1 MKKRAQDTQ
10 CKNGILRRPLVL
22 ALSLSTLLSGTA
34 VAQVLEEVTVTA
46 QKREQSLQDVGI
58 AVTAFTGDQLEALGI
73 EESYQVAAFTPNVHI
88 GGSMAG
94 QNSQFTIRGVS
105 QNDYN
110 DIVEAPNAVY
120 VDEGY
125 VAIAQGQTFAL
136 YDIERV
142 EILKGPQGTLFGRN
156 ATGGLVHYITR
167 KPDFET
173 EGYFDV
179 SYGRFDSPAHADK
192 TTIEGALGGPMTDTV
207 AGRVAFRYNNQDG
220 YLKNI
225 YPFAEVGAAT
235 FGASGSNSPGPGAG
249 YDLGDDGTFAGRGSL
264 LFNPNE
270 DMSLSFSY
278 NLARTEISTSPYQS
292 KATIGVLDES
302 GELINVID
310 AAPGETRATIAF
322 DGSDG
327 GSDQG
332 NSGTLGPP
340 FGRPVPGGDFF
351 GYVDPDGDG
360 FTFSGDFA
368 FKDQGSIDTSGLNV
382 RFEWDLASEMTFISV
397 TDYKDYE
404 KKMFLDVDAAPV
416 NQLVNYQGVDAST
429 LTQEF
434 RLNAETDRS
443 RWVVGFYYLDIDNH
457 SDNGLKAPAN
467 SLPALFGFGLTEPG
481 VDIGVVADMQTDS
494 YSLFGQYEFDLTEQ
508 LILIGGLRV
517 MREEKD
523 FFMDQ
528 PFFLSTGT
536 DQFNNGLF
544 LFSARAQ
551 PFVDNT
557 SDDLWAGKVQL
568 DWHATDNTLVYGGVN
583 RGIKAGSFNAPIPGG
598 LPFPDSTIPYDE
610 EVLTS
615 FETGFKS
622 TIMNGRGRLNGSAF
636 YYDYDDYQA
645 FLFTGVSGVVVNAD
659 AETLGVELELQLS
672 PGDGWDI
679 LLSGAYLDATVKD
692 VPFRIGSPL
701 PPQDRDPTYSPE
713 FQAAALVRYEWDAL
727 GGLMAVQGDASYS
740 DEFYYNLRN
749 FDADKFDNYILANAR
764 LSWLSADAHW
774 ETALIVRNFT
784 DERAGTIGFDLA
796 TLCGC
801 NEVAYKEPR
810 LYGVSVRYN
819 F

>member
-1 MKKRAQDTQ
+1 MKQTTKGTGGLGGFLL
-10 CKNGILRRPLVL
+10 KPLVA
-22 ALSLSTLLSGTA
+22 ALGCSVLISGTA

-58 AVTAFTGDQLEALGI
+58 AVTAFTGDQMRALGI
-73 EESYQVAAFTPNVHI
+73 EESHEVAAFTPNVHI

-136 YDIERV
+136 FDIERV

-179 SYGRFDSPAHADK
+179 TYGLFDSPANADQ
-192 TTIEGALGGPMTDTV
+192 TTVEAAIGGAMTDKV

-220 YLKNI
+220 YLENI
-225 YPFAEVGAAT
+225 YPYAAVGAGT
-235 FGASGSNSPGPGAG
+235 FGASDSNSPGPGAG
-249 YDLGDDGTFAGRGSL
+249 VDLGDDDTFGARGSL
-264 LFNPNE
+264 LIEPNDDVE
-270 DMSLSFSY
+270 LSFSY
-278 NLARTEISTSPYQS
+278 NLSTTDISTSPYQS
-292 KATIGVLDES
+292 KATIGVLDEL
-302 GELINVID
+302 GELVNVID

-340 FGRPVPGGDFF
+340 YGRPVPGGDFF
-351 GYVDPDGDG
+351 GYIDPDGDG
-360 FTFSGDFA
+360 YSFSGDFA
-368 FKDQGSIDTSGLNV
+368 FKDQGQIDTKGLNARLV
-382 RFEWDLASEMTFISV
+382 WDLANELTFVSV
-397 TDYKDYE
+397 TDYKDFE
-404 KKMFLDVDAAPV
+404 KKMFLDVDAGPV
-416 NQLVNYQGVDAST
+416 NQLVNYQGVDAT
-429 LTQEF
+429 TFTQEF
-434 RLNAETDRS
+434 RLNAETERS
-443 RWVVGFYYLDIDNH
+443 RWVAGFYYLNIDNY

-467 SLPALFGFGLTEPG
+467 SLPALFGFGLTDPG
-481 VDIGVVADMQTDS
+481 VDIGVFADMETDS
-494 YSLFGQYEFDLTEQ
+494 YSLFGQLEYDLSDDF
-508 LILIGGLRV
+508 ILITGLRFI
-517 MREEKD
+517 REEKD

-528 PFFLSTGT
+528 AFFLSTGT
-536 DQFNNGLF
+536 GEFNNGQF
-544 LFSARAQ
+544 LFPARPAA
-551 PFVDNT
+551 FVDDT

-568 DWHATDNTLVYGGVN
+568 DWHATDNTLVYAGVN

-598 LPFPDSTIPYDE
+598 LPFPDTTIPYDE

-615 FETGFKS
+615 FEGGFKS
-622 TIMNGRGRLNGSAF
+622 TIMDGRGRLNGAAF

-659 AETLGVELELQLS
+659 AETMGVELELQLS
-672 PGDGWDI
+672 PGEGWDI
-679 LLSGAYLDATVKD
+679 LLSGAWLDATVKD
-692 VPFRIGSPL
+692 VPYRIGSPL
-701 PPQDRDPTYSPE
+701 PPQDRNPTYSPE

-727 GGLMAVQGDASYS
+727 GGTMAAQGDASYS

-749 FDADKFDNYILANAR
+749 FDADKFDSYVLANLR
-764 LSWLSADAHW
+764 LSWLSANADW
-774 ETALIVRNFT
+774 ETSLMVRNVT
-784 DERAGTIGFDLA
+784 DERAGTIGFYLA
-796 TLCGC
+796 SLCGC
-801 NEVAYKEPR
+801 NEVAYREPR
-810 LYGVSVRYN
+810 WYGVSVRYN